1 MLHGEWISEDSFY
14 EFEGTHGSI
23 CAPSDQVQII
33 FSNVEKNTPIV
44 IYE

>member
-1 MLHGEWISEDSFY
+1 MEFGWQVS
-14 EFEGTHGSI
+14 EFEGTNGRI
-23 CAPSDQVQII
+23 CATSDQVQII

>member
-1 MLHGEWISEDSFY
+1 MNLKAHMEASV
-14 EFEGTHGSI
+14 HH
-23 CAPSDQVQII
+23 SDQVQII